1 MHQPELVS
9 SCATDLKSFN
19 LRRIFAGPTMYYYTT
34 IERFDP
40 DNGERWVGFTRWL
53 GRTDFKRVITLDSAL
68 CPTVVHPESAND
80 WQFVAKEEFMLD
92 YFTSLDFVLK
102 RVAGRRPS
110 LVLAVARDPSA
121 EAVEGFPHPDFEF
134 AGFDVVDTQFTASA
148 LLNNRFPEVV
158 NVSKLSSESGLIKSR
173 ELAFKVRDT
182 LRQRHPE
189 REDARCYVWAVWRYT
204 RITAQSA

>member
-1 MHQPELVS
+1 
-9 SCATDLKSFN
+9 
-19 LRRIFAGPTMYYYTT
+19 MYYYTA

-40 DNGERWVGFTRWL
+40 DNGERWLGFTRWL
-53 GRTDFKRVITLDSAL
+53 GRTDFERIITLDSNL
-68 CPTVVHPESAND
+68 CPSVVHPESAND

-92 YFTSLDFVLK
+92 FFTHLDFVLR

-121 EAVEGFPHPDFEF
+121 EDIDAFPHPDFEF

-158 NVSKLSSESGLIKSR
+158 NVSKLSSATGLFKSR
-173 ELAFKVRDT
+173 DWAFKIRNL
-182 LRQRHPE
+182 LRQRHPD
-189 REDARCYVWAVWRYT
+189 REDARCHVWAVWRYT
-204 RITAQSA
+204 GITGQST